1 MTLESLLEP
10 FAVVTGIAT
19 VALAARG
26 HVANWPIGV
35 VSSAVFLVVFL
46 ESGLYADTLLQ
57 GLYVVLGLFGWWQWL
72 YGGPRRSE
80 LPVTAASDR
89 LRVALLVTALAGT
102 LAFGAFLDTTT
113 DSTVPYPD
121 AATTVL
127 SLVAQL
133 LLTRKHVETWP
144 VWILGVNVPYIGL
157 YLYKGLALTAALQL
171 VFIALSLIGWRRW
184 LAELRHR
191 SPATGGSHAG
201 TLEPA
206 A

>member
-1 MTLESLLEP
+1 MPSMLEV

-26 HVANWPIGV
+26 HIANWPIGI

-46 ESGLYADTLLQ
+46 EAGLYADALLQ
-57 GLYVVLGLFGWWQWL
+57 GLYVVLGAYGWWAWL
-72 YGGPRRSE
+72 YDGPKRTE
-80 LPVTAASDR
+80 LRVTFAPNR
-89 LRVALLVTALAGT
+89 LRLALASVAVVGT
-102 LAFGAFLDTTT
+102 LAFGAFLDATT

-133 LLTRKHVETWP
+133 LLTRKHIDNWP
-144 VWILGVNVPYIGL
+144 VWIFGVNVPYIAL

-171 VFIALSLIGWRRW
+171 VFIALSVMGWRAW
-184 LAELRHR
+184 LRASRGQPGTR
-191 SPATGGSHAG
+191 GAVTPAG
-201 TLEPA
+201 TMEPA